1 MFFSRVLFVCIH
13 YITYRITYNIR
24 EEVLVFQSNLR
35 LQNAVGQTELV
46 REGVNKKKGK
56 LWSFTIPGEIAGSTP
71 FFVEPFPEVLQ
82 HFIHTTLIPKMNDVK
97 VDFRELVKLRENV
110 QTLLKKVRSFL
121 VYK

>member
-46 REGVNKKKGK
+46 REGVNKKKGETMV
-56 LWSFTIPGEIAGSTP
+56 FYHTRGDCGEYP
-71 FFVEPFPEVLQ
+71 LFC
-82 HFIHTTLIPKMNDVK
+82 
-97 VDFRELVKLRENV
+97 
-110 QTLLKKVRSFL
+110 
-121 VYK
+121 